1 MGGSAKV
8 TIHATYPHL
17 QPLLD
22 CQEPVIC
29 TFSLADGRGS
39 AVLSARKVTG
49 YIPLCSKLCGM
60 KYDSV
65 APCEAILQFRHN
77 ADVK

>member
-8 TIHATYPHL
+8 TIYATYPEL

-22 CQEPVIC
+22 CRDPEIC
-29 TFSLADGRGS
+29 NFSPSDGWDC
-39 AVLSARKVTG
+39 AVLSARKATG

-60 KYDSV
+60 KYDSLE
-65 APCEAILQFRHN
+65 PCEAILQFRHD